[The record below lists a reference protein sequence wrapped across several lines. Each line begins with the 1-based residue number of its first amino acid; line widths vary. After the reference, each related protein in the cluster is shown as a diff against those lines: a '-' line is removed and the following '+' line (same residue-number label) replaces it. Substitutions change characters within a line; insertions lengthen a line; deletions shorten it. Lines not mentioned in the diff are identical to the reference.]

1 MHLVRTVSLELSW
14 VHLRVCQRLG
24 EEELKTA
31 RLGNSR
37 GTLCERFWGDL
48 VVPKRVLEL
57 KNWGCMFCV
66 LVFFG
71 GGLLCFLTRGYMRA
85 CLCANW
91 NDPAEGEPMIVEIIL
106 ELCS

>member
-66 LVFFG
+66 LFFLG
-71 GGLLCFLTRGYMRA
+71 GGCF
-85 CLCANW
+85 
-91 NDPAEGEPMIVEIIL
+91 VF
-106 ELCS
+106 